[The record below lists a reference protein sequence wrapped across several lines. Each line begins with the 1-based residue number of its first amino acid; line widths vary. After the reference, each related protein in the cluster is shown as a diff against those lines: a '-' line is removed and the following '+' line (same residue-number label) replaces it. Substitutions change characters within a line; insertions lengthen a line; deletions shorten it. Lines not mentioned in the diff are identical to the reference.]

1 MKRTKRQLL
10 GQHFLKNP
18 RVLDKIAAAIAP
30 GPEDLILEIGPGTG
44 ALTARLCGKAGRV
57 VAIEKDRALV
67 VRLAEQ
73 AIPGLTII
81 EGDALALD
89 WAPLL
94 ESAPSGWTVKIAGNL
109 PYSISMP
116 LLFKAFDLRALFAEG
131 VFLIQ
136 KEVAERLAAR
146 PGTKAYAPPSIL
158 FQLHFDVQLLF
169 KVAPGSFAPPPKV
182 DSALVA
188 LRPRPIPL
196 PTLEDEPGFRTF
208 LKVAF
213 EQRRKTL
220 LNGLLRYGIR
230 AEAAARALS
239 ALALP
244 DKVRPEELSIERW
257 VRLYGII
264 TKPGGI

>member
-18 RVLDKIAAAIAP
+18 RVLDRIAAAIAP

-57 VAIEKDRALV
+57 VAVEKDPALV
-67 VRLAEQ
+67 RRLTELGL
-73 AIPGLTII
+73 PGLTLV

-89 WAPLL
+89 WKPLL
-94 ESAPSGWTVKIAGNL
+94 ASAPSRWTVKIAGNL
-109 PYSISMP
+109 PYSISTP
-116 LLFKAFDLRALFAEG
+116 LLFKVLDLRARFAEG

-146 PGTKAYAPPSIL
+146 PGRKAFAPLSIL
-158 FQLHFDVQLLF
+158 FQLHFEVRLLF

-182 DSALVA
+182 DSALISH
-188 LRPRPIPL
+188 RPRPAPL
-196 PTLEDEPGFRTF
+196 YALEDEPGFRA
-208 LKVAF
+208 LLRVVF

-220 LNGLLRYGIR
+220 FNGLLRYGTP
-230 AEAAARALS
+230 AEKAARALE

-244 DKVRPEELSIERW
+244 KTARPEELSIEHW
-257 VRLYGII
+257 VRLFGLIKK
-264 TKPGGI
+264 TC